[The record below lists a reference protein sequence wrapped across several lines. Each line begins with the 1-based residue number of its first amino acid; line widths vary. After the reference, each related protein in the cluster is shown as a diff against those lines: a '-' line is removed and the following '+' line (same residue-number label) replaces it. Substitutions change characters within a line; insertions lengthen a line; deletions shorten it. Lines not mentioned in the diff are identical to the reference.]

1 MIPVRCAR
9 PVIVTDLGKSRH
21 VDKLLYNFNN
31 LIAFHLFIVLVV
43 RVRRRQSH
51 VAIIAAPARHHR
63 YRRQSPMVVCLGV
76 RQLRRRFAVAPV
88 LALTNI
94 ARQKCVI

>member
-9 PVIVTDLGKSRH
+9 PVIVTDLGKYCM
-21 VDKLLYNFNN
+21 LTNYYIYNFNN

-63 YRRQSPMVVCLGV
+63 YHRQSPMVVCLGV
-76 RQLRRRFAVAPV
+76 RQLRRRFAV